1 MNYVIPNVPCT
12 KKMGIAEKKMEVS
25 IIKEGFPCF
34 AKKMEID
41 IKKMVKSLFQ
51 KKKMDER

>member
-1 MNYVIPNVPCT
+1 
-12 KKMGIAEKKMEVS
+12 MGIAEKKMEVS

-41 IKKMVKSLFQ
+41 IKKDVCITFS